1 MSAHE
6 LKSFITNL
14 QQDLKRLDKLNEL
27 FDKQYELMSSKQSL
41 QLEQLNEQ
49 AMELLQA
56 IQHSHLQREQWLNT
70 LGLKAD
76 RSGISLLLEKLPESL
91 RQATSKL
98 LEELTLKSR
107 LCHAQNERSGQLLAS
122 QRQLMQ
128 KLTGLNTRTSY
139 PGMPL

>member
-6 LKSFITNL
+6 LKTFITNL
-14 QQDLKRLDKLNEL
+14 QQDLKRLDQLNEL
-27 FDKQYELMSSKQSL
+27 FDTQYELMSSRQSS
-41 QLEQLNEQ
+41 QLEQLNGQ

-56 IQHSHLQREQWLNT
+56 IQHSHIQREQWLST

-91 RQATSKL
+91 RQATGKL